1 MTQLSDQS
9 VFKLLIVERSLISNR
24 GHHHTQ
30 IGALRSVF
38 PNAEVHF
45 VAGEGYDGFLGTAA
59 GLIPEK
65 NFKLSR
71 LRAKRLHGSLRQ
83 RLRVSLKMLLLGQ
96 RQLFPS
102 AYGQELCDTGSRLMM
117 SRSDMIVIPTADL
130 DSLESAVDFSKRV
143 GGAAPTVALRFL
155 SPTMGEHSPRFLE
168 SRLGAVVADLPPN
181 VKLFTETEEMAAFFS
196 SRYRLPVTGGFFLP
210 CSVGFAQDNH
220 GAHRDRNTFRV
231 GVLGAPRSEKGSR
244 RIPSI
249 IHSTA
254 ERCAA
259 EGLHPIEFIVQGS
272 TKDFAADGV
281 YGGLA
286 DFTNDGSVR
295 VEQVGDR
302 LSPDEFKKM
311 FESLDAVLLPY
322 DVSVYG
328 LQGSGVIQDAVL
340 AKKLLIHSNGMAMK
354 SFLSHG
360 NALSAVTDQEF
371 ADAIV
376 AAAKD
381 PSQLADGVSLAR
393 HYYLERLKTLP
404 ISNHRN
410 LQE

>member
-1 MTQLSDQS
+1 MTQASNQN

-30 IGALRSVF
+30 IGALKSVF
-38 PNAEVHF
+38 PQAEIHI
-45 VAGEGYDGFLGTAA
+45 VAGEGYDGFLGEAV
-59 GLIPEK
+59 GLIPDK

-83 RLRVSLKMLLLGQ
+83 RLRINLKMLFAGHK
-96 RQLFPS
+96 QLATS
-102 AYGQELCDTGSRLMM
+102 AYGQELLDICSRLKM
-117 SRSDMIVIPTADL
+117 SRKDMIIIPTADL
-130 DSLESAVDFSKRV
+130 DSLESAVDFSGRM

-155 SPTMGEHSPRFLE
+155 SPTMGEHSQRFFE
-168 SRLGAVVADLPPN
+168 SRLIAVAADLTSN

-210 CSVGFAQDNH
+210 CSVGFADDDQ
-220 GAHRDRNTFRV
+220 GACRDGETFRL
-231 GVLGAPRSEKGSR
+231 GVLGAPRSEKGSH

-249 IHSTA
+249 VRIA
-254 ERCAA
+254 ADLCAA
-259 EGLHPIEFIVQGS
+259 EGSNPIEFVVQGS
-272 TKDFAADGV
+272 TTDFSPTGV

-286 DFTNDGSVR
+286 DLIGTVR
-295 VEQVGDR
+295 VQAVSDR

-322 DVSVYG
+322 DISVYW

-354 SFLSHG
+354 SFVSHG
-360 NALSAVTDQEF
+360 NARSAATDQEF
-371 ADAIV
+371 ADVIV
-376 AAAKD
+376 AAAQD
-381 PSQLADGVSLAR
+381 PSQWADGISLAW
-393 HYYLERLKTLP
+393 HYYRERLKMLP
-404 ISNHRN
+404 ISEDHNF
-410 LQE
+410 